1 MDKIYEQV
9 EKIISPVYMVGGSI
23 RDELMG
29 IEPKDYDF
37 ITPHDPDAI
46 EQKIRDVKRKPFLT
60 GKRFGTIGV
69 KIGGHLVEITT
80 FRTERYQRGNRKPE
94 VEFVNDIM
102 ADLGRRDF
110 TINAM
115 AKRGEKL
122 IDPFN
127 GQGDIKKRI
136 IKCVGNATSR
146 FREDPLRMLRAA
158 RFSAQLGFNID
169 ETTFKSA
176 AKLNYKILQVSK
188 ERWVMELDRLLL
200 SPYVDRG
207 LNNLMD
213 TGLFRYM
220 IPELFLQKN
229 YNQNSKYHAYN
240 LWKHTVRVTNLAP
253 LEINLRWAALLHDM
267 AKPFV
272 RVEKED
278 RSVYAKHDI
287 LGHELVIR
295 LGNYLRWSNKRIEIV
310 SNLVKDHLRDDSP
323 LRDIDN
329 MAKK

>member
-9 EKIISPVYMVGGSI
+9 EKIISPVYMVGGFV

-127 GQGDIKKRI
+127 GQGDIRKRI

-220 IPELFLQKN
+220 IPELFLQEN
-229 YNQNSKYHAYN
+229 YDQNSKYHAYD

-253 LEINLRWAALLHDM
+253 LDINLRWAALLHDV

-295 LGNYLRWSNKRIEIV
+295 LGKYLRWSNKRIEIV